1 MHTFA
6 FLDHRSVLRS
16 FPSTGILSLFTQR
29 ANSGSLFLPAPK
41 VLGVYTPKV
50 PGVHTPKVPGVY
62 KASQ

>member
-50 PGVHTPKVPGVY
+50 PGVY